1 MVLAIDSIS
10 DDSAKQGSQPWC
22 VRIFPP
28 RCVGDLAC
36 TSQHV
41 AAVIAARCSVLVDEL
56 GFSVENE
63 LHGFAVGVDGLLG
76 HGRELSM
83 VVPGNVGQSRAESW
97 IANGWYEFSDDGGL
111 VAPEIGGN
119 DASVGVGG
127 GVRTVGLGPV
137 LGLEVN
143 VGNGG

>member
-63 LHGFAVGVDGLLG
+63 LHGFAVGVDDLLG

-111 VAPEIGGN
+111 VAPEIGEN
-119 DASVGVGG
+119 DASVGVGD

>member
-1 MVLAIDSIS
+1 MQVAGS
-10 DDSAKQGSQPWC
+10 DPDRSFALLLC
-22 VRIFPP
+22 A
-28 RCVGDLAC
+28 LN
-36 TSQHV
+36 
-41 AAVIAARCSVLVDEL
+41 AALQRDPVLVEEL

-119 DASVGVGG
+119 DASVRVGD
-127 GVRTVGLGPV
+127 GVRTVGIGPV
-137 LGLEVN
+137 LGLKVN

>member
-63 LHGFAVGVDGLLG
+63 LHGFTVGVDGLLG

-83 VVPGNVGQSRAESW
+83 VVPGNVGQSRAES
-97 IANGWYEFSDDGGL
+97 
-111 VAPEIGGN
+111 
-119 DASVGVGG
+119 
-127 GVRTVGLGPV
+127 
-137 LGLEVN
+137 
-143 VGNGG
+143 